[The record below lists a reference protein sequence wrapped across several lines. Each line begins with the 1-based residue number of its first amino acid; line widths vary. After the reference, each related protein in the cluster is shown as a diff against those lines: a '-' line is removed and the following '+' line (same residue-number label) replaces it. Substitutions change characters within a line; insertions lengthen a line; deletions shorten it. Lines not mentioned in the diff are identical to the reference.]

1 MKRQDILEIIVSNPQ
16 AIFKNS
22 NRDAGKYSE
31 YATYFQV
38 TGVSQD
44 KSSVFTKSVS
54 VTTKDY
60 LVDDKGEWCRDED
73 NRVIPDTRPIAE
85 RTVIGYGMTR
95 LIPTRL
101 VLKTDMTEASML
113 AVHIIEEE
121 ARAKEMKDRETAVAS
136 GEADAI
142 ELQEVLTALNI
153 INLNT
158 SHGERPSVDYWGRA
172 TLQFKGESLTRLVS
186 ALKSVV
192 TETKCKHCDATDSYN
207 FGQCISCD
215 EQQEVGV

>member
-1 MKRQDILEIIVSNPQ
+1 MKRTDILEIVVNNPQ
-16 AIFKNS
+16 AVFSNS
-22 NRDAGKYSE
+22 NRESGKYSE
-31 YATYFQV
+31 YPTYFQV
-38 TGVSQD
+38 LSMTSD
-44 KSSVFTKSVS
+44 KSYVRVQSVHA
-54 VTTKDY
+54 TTHDY
-60 LVDDKGEWCRDED
+60 LVQENGEWLRDED
-73 NRVIPDTRPIAE
+73 GHVIKDTRTIQE
-85 RTVIGYGMTR
+85 RTVIHRGRIQSM
-95 LIPTRL
+95 PTRL

-186 ALKSVV
+186 VLKSALV
-192 TETKCKHCDATDSYN
+192 
-207 FGQCISCD
+207 
-215 EQQEVGV
+215 EVGV